1 MYHFP
6 PTDLFIYIWVY
17 LYVYLYDTYMGF
29 DVVMAWYKLD
39 WYVNRQTTS
48 FSCHQSFVCSSTNRR
63 AVLFESLLEIAFFR
77 QFAYCKWQES
87 CTAAHAL
94 YTLCWV
100 VRADGKAKPSSDDL
114 VDLILNV
121 YCIDI
126 FNILKY
132 LWLLTIFSKI

>member
-1 MYHFP
+1 
-6 PTDLFIYIWVY
+6 
-17 LYVYLYDTYMGF
+17 MGF

-100 VRADGKAKPSSDDL
+100 VRADGKAKPHSDDL

-132 LWLLTIFSKI
+132 LWLLSIFYQNLKITGKYVYNIHFAPNVLVK